1 MKLQKNFIEMTLWH
15 GCSPANLMH
24 IFRTSCPKNTSG
36 GLLLTLRKIFCGSST
51 GTGLTAVIIA
61 IIRGM
66 AMYNTSGKVNVQ
78 KIVSDIRRDLA
89 GAIETPEQLRLVY
102 LVIRFFELVF
112 RTLLNIYD
120 GAF

>member
-1 MKLQKNFIEMTLWH
+1 
-15 GCSPANLMH
+15 
-24 IFRTSCPKNTSG
+24 
-36 GLLLTLRKIFCGSST
+36 
-51 GTGLTAVIIA
+51 
-61 IIRGM
+61 M
-66 AMYNTSGKVNVQ
+66 AMYNKFGKVNVQ

-120 GAF
+120 RAF

>member
-1 MKLQKNFIEMTLWH
+1 
-15 GCSPANLMH
+15 
-24 IFRTSCPKNTSG
+24 
-36 GLLLTLRKIFCGSST
+36 
-51 GTGLTAVIIA
+51 
-61 IIRGM
+61 M
-66 AMYNTSGKVNVQ
+66 AMYNKFGKVNVQ

>member
-1 MKLQKNFIEMTLWH
+1 
-15 GCSPANLMH
+15 
-24 IFRTSCPKNTSG
+24 
-36 GLLLTLRKIFCGSST
+36 
-51 GTGLTAVIIA
+51 
-61 IIRGM
+61 M